1 MGLARIIGAGS
12 GSIKKLVAEA
22 LTRLG
27 VTTAASDKDSVV
39 VANID
44 ELATTK
50 YNSGHDDGEDS
61 VTISQSVSGRTVTAK
76 ASNGKTSSASVALG
90 TDSGSHTFTLAPTGN
105 NTATKDLSAGYYNA
119 GTVTADGSKAYEA
132 GSDSVTLSTSVSEN
146 VVTATASN
154 GRTATGTVANKGS
167 LTTTLTPTGNNTAT
181 KTFAAGYYDGG
192 TITADG
198 SAAYAAGKAAVAPI
212 TKTFTFTRTSE
223 YVLTCSTGYTGYTGA
238 KLNSFGSNVSF
249 YNPKESSDNPST
261 TTLLYSTSY
270 NSSTGVVTIGAGT
283 INDKHY
289 KFNGSS
295 NCSIT
300 IY

>member
-27 VTTAASDKDSVV
+27 VTTSASDKDSVV

-50 YNSGHDDGEDS
+50 YNNGHDDGEDS
-61 VTISQSVSGRTVTAK
+61 VTVSQSVSGRTVTAK

-90 TDSGSHTFTLAPTGN
+90 TDSGSHTFTLTPTGN
-105 NTATKDLSAGYYNA
+105 NTATKDMSAGYYNV

-132 GSDSVTLSTSVSEN
+132 GSDSVTLSTSVSGN

-167 LTTTLTPTGNNTAT
+167 LTATLTPTGNNTAT

-192 TITADG
+192 TITANG
-198 SAAYAAGKAAVAPI
+198 SAAYAAGKAAGPTVKSEVISAFVSGKAFSASFSLTSIPNYAS
-212 TKTFTFTRTSE
+212 RTLWKDLFPSLSG
-223 YVLTCSTGYTGYTGA
+223 LTQWAYDTDETSGSIGISYTASTGTLTISAGVR
-238 KLNSFGSNVSF
+238 VS
-249 YNPKESSDNPST
+249 SWGGT
-261 TTLLYSTSY
+261 TQ
-270 NSSTGVVTIGAGT
+270 
-283 INDKHY
+283 K
-289 KFNGSS
+289 
-295 NCSIT
+295 IT
-300 IY
+300 VYYI